1 MQMTVACPRC
11 ASQLSVPPE
20 LAGQVL
26 SCPQCHVQFQMNA
39 PGAGDGDAHQAAPPA
54 ATGPTPSGPRWRGNP
69 SVLSTGLRL
78 NEPAPALA
86 PAQTPPQTAVPRF
99 RPADPSTALV
109 PLTQDGTLPELRL
122 AEAKQHAR
130 QAATEKPARP
140 MTLTLVLAASLSLSV
155 CLSLIDFSPQT
166 SEADARRQA
175 RSTISQYYRE
185 GDASL
190 APYQLLLRDAQRA
203 HSRGDH
209 ATERARYRQVLRMLR
224 AENRPTS
231 LTETHEGDQ
240 ELQEA
245 IAQVLREE

>member
-1 MQMTVACPRC
+1 MTVACPGC
-11 ASQLSVPPE
+11 ASQLSVAPE

-26 SCPQCHVQFQMNA
+26 SCPQCHVQFQMTA
-39 PGAGDGDAHQAAPPA
+39 PGGGPGDAHQAAVPA
-54 ATGPTPSGPRWRGNP
+54 ATGTSTPSGPRWRGDPN
-69 SVLSTGLRL
+69 VLSTGLRL
-78 NEPAPALA
+78 NEPAPAPA
-86 PAQTPPQTAVPRF
+86 PAQAAVPRF
-99 RPADPSTALV
+99 RPADPSTAVV
-109 PLTQDGTLPELRL
+109 PLAQDGTLPELRL
-122 AEAKQHAR
+122 ADAKQPAR
-130 QAATEKPARP
+130 PAAAGEKPARP

-175 RSTISQYYRE
+175 RLTIAQYYRE

-203 HSRGDH
+203 HSRGDR

-231 LTETHEGDQ
+231 LTESHEGDQ
-240 ELQEA
+240 ELEQA